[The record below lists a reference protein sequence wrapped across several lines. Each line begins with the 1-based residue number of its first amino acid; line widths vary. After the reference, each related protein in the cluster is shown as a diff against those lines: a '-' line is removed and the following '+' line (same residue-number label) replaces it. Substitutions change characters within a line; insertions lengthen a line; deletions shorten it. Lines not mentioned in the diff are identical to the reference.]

1 MQIAGTLPVISETV
15 RGSEEVGARSNLFGS
30 GLPVFLLSSYSNTA
44 STFPVFSCLSRV
56 EVRPLFGEAAVYSR
70 F

>member
-1 MQIAGTLPVISETV
+1 VQIAGTVPVISEIV

-30 GLPVFLLSSYSNTA
+30 GHAAFLLSSDNNTA
-44 STFPVFSCLSRV
+44 ATLPVIYCHTRV
-56 EVRPLFGEAAVYSR
+56 EVRPLFGEAAVYSC